1 VKIRFPGVP
10 LEHIDQL
17 CSEEEI
23 VKVSISTF
31 KREIMGHY
39 DGSNNGKTTIEEV
52 QTGGWGC
59 SIRSSKDLIQFVE
72 DDKDEY
78 NAKPKNEYS
87 DKIKEKF
94 R

>member
-1 VKIRFPGVP
+1 MVKIRFLGVP

-23 VKVSISTF
+23 VKVSISTY
-31 KREIMGHY
+31 KREVFGHA
-39 DGSNNGKTTIEEV
+39 GGEGETLEEV
-52 QTGGWGC
+52 QTRGWGC
-59 SIRSSKDLIQFVE
+59 EIRSSKDLVQLVD

-78 NAKPKNEYS
+78 DAKKKNEYS